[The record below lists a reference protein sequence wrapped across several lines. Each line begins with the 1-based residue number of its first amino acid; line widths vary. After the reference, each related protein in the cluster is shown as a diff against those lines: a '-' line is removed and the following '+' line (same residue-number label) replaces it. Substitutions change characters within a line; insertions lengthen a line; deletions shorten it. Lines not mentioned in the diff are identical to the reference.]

1 MENELQG
8 LRPLPQY
15 REGREHI
22 FPSDSSLEWTCRK
35 HRRELVEAG
44 ALLLIGGRRMVNPPV
59 FDAVILNAA
68 RRAAQAAMADEAGA

>member
-15 REGREHI
+15 REGREYI

-44 ALLLIGGRRMVNPPV
+44 ALLLIGGRRMIDPPV

-68 RRAAQAAMADEAGA
+68 RRAAQAAMADEADA